1 MKRVAIVNQKG
12 GVGKTTTT
20 VNLGAALARHGKR
33 VAILDLDPQG
43 NASTHLGIDLKPGDP
58 STYGVLTG
66 ACSLEETLR
75 ETATPGLFVAPCDL
89 DLSGAEME
97 LALVDQR
104 EHVLRRVLDRWERE
118 GGREGQPPVDV
129 VLMDCPPSLG
139 LLSLN
144 ALVAA
149 REVIVALQAQ
159 FLSLQ
164 GLSKLLEVVGH
175 IRAGLNPSLNVA
187 GIVACQMDYRLR
199 LSREVLGELRRHFP
213 EVCFQRTIGVNVKLA
228 EAPGHGKSIFDYAP
242 GSSGARD
249 YDRLAQEWM
258 ARWEPQPVA

>member
-20 VNLGAALARHGKR
+20 VNLGAALARHGQR
-33 VAILDLDPQG
+33 VVILDLDPQG
-43 NASTHLGIDLKPGDP
+43 NASTHLGVDIKSGEP

-66 ACSLEETLR
+66 GCSLEEALR
-75 ETATPGLFVAPCDL
+75 DTTTPGLRIAPCDL

-97 LALVDQR
+97 LAVVEQR
-104 EHVLRRVLDRWERE
+104 EHVLRRVLDRWEEALTGE
-118 GGREGQPPVDV
+118 GSPPADV

-144 ALVAA
+144 ALVSA
-149 REVIVALQAQ
+149 REVLVALQAQ

-164 GLSKLLEVVGH
+164 GLSKLLEVVDH
-175 IRAGLNPSLNVA
+175 IRGGLNPSLSVT

-199 LSREVLGELRRHFP
+199 LAREVLGELRRYFP

-228 EAPGHGKSIFDYAP
+228 EAPSYGQSIFEYAP

-249 YDRLAQEWM
+249 YDRLALEWM
-258 ARWEPQPVA
+258 ARWQPEPAC